1 MTALVTIKTFPT
13 PLEARQ
19 AAIMLDAAAIPYEV
33 VGVGVSMEGGMA
45 GVQLQVPADRADEA
59 VAVLKDY

>member
-13 PLEARQ
+13 PLEAQ
-19 AAIMLDAAAIPYEV
+19 EAAIMLDAAAIPHEV

-59 VAVLKDY
+59 VEVLKGY